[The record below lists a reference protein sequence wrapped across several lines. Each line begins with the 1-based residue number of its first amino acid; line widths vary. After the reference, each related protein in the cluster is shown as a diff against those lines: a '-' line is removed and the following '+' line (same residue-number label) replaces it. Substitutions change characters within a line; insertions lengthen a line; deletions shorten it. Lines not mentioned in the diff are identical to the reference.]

1 MAVEYDDKI
10 VRMQFDNKGFESGV
24 RNTLSSLEELKASL
38 KFSNVTTGIDQVGA
52 SIKNLSFDNLT
63 TGIEKTIVKIPV
75 MGTVM
80 DQTIRNMTNSVEGF
94 VKNTLDKFSS
104 LGNAKTGFGEYEL
117 QIGSIKTIAASTGR
131 PIEEINGYLEDL
143 NKYADDTIYSF
154 RDMTQNIGKFTNAGV
169 ELGGA
174 VNAIKGVAN
183 VAALSG
189 ANTQEASRAMYN
201 FAQALSAGSVKLID
215 WKSIENANMATVEF
229 KNELIKTALELGTIR
244 KEGNKYVTTTTDLSG
259 KVSEAF
265 DATKNFN
272 DSLSHQWMTTDVLV
286 KTLGRYTDTTT
297 EIGKKATEAATK
309 VNTFHQA
316 MDAIVEGLGSS
327 WAQSWQYIVGD
338 FEDATAMW
346 TKFKDV
352 IEGIFKP
359 SNDARNEM
367 LKFWATGKTESEQT
381 IDLTEEAKKKY
392 QELFDVAHRGV
403 LGDFGNGEARIVAL
417 TNAGYD
423 YAEVQGIINE
433 MVSGN
438 IKSWEDLARVQE
450 KANDTQV
457 EGMTGREMALK
468 GFSNLTTAIGKFVN
482 AIKTAWDQVF
492 PKKDGNRLVKMSE
505 AFMNFTEKLI
515 ISDKTAE
522 EITRTFRGLFSI
534 IKIGA
539 SIVKAIT
546 KGLGSLFSVIVS
558 GGEKSSGTFW
568 TITAAIGDVIYTISE
583 LLTSSDALERIF
595 VSMGTTI
602 GAIVHTIIEI
612 VSTLIA
618 IIGDLIASLLGLDA
632 VEFSLDSVVGVF
644 ASASEAISGF
654 VVSITDKI
662 ESFGFIPVT
671 GIETFT
677 ANVKNALSFF
687 TQESGP
693 LHKVIDFFIAAWDK
707 LKTGLQVIGAVL
719 APVVD
724 FIKSKLSDLIG
735 GELTFE
741 NFINFLKD
749 GGALIL
755 LGELIG
761 IIHNLRKLF
770 GDFVGVGNATKNMLD
785 AFTGSAKAMTA
796 RLKVM
801 TLKLLASALFQIA
814 LAIGV
819 MVAAVWALSKMDTE
833 DLKKG
838 LLAFTAIMAELMLV
852 LDKMKASQLAGA
864 AGVLASLGVGVFL
877 LTKALLVLGKADAG
891 EVIFG
896 LMYMGIVLEVLTD
909 NLGRI
914 TSARGTV
921 EGAAKT
927 IIAISVA
934 MILLLIPLK
943 SLAKMK
949 FWELVQSI
957 IGVTFLIAAL
967 ALSMTAIKKW
977 GGSGNLDGVAGA
989 LLALSF
995 SLTLLMVPLKIMAD
1009 MKFEELR
1016 QGIVGMFIL
1025 IAILTLSMIAL
1036 SKLGGNFDPS
1046 DIGMLWSIV
1055 AAIIIMNMITI
1066 KLTEIGWGDVGKA
1079 AAVIG
1084 GSLAI
1089 LLLFVFLLNKILYDA
1104 HVNELMGVLVA
1115 IIALVGVL
1123 GLIMIKLGKLSESK
1137 QKGALA
1143 GMIGMAVAIAIISL
1157 SLGLLAKALSKPGL
1171 DQGVNN
1177 VSKLF
1182 MSFSASMLLL
1192 AVCILILVK
1201 TFKMLNEMKISDN
1214 LMNNMAAFG
1223 SFLLLFV
1230 ENAIGGA
1237 IGALIASGPAIVSA
1251 IFATISMVLDEL
1263 GKNIETWIEKTI
1275 GIITSVIDGIA
1286 NGVDDI
1292 VTSVIGLIDNTL
1304 QSLAKNK
1311 DGIKRIAEN
1320 LVVVICAFIEGLTS
1334 PKSLGAIADT
1344 IIDFI
1349 DSLATVLEDE
1359 QRVKRAA
1366 DSLFRFVKAVIKA
1379 IGTMVARIYSLIKE
1393 EIIDP
1398 LMEKIKTA
1406 IGDVVESAVSKI
1418 VKSLEELINKTIKL
1432 LNKIPGVDLDEV
1444 DLDEEGAGSTAKKYA
1459 KKAVNLATESAL
1471 DAFVPGR
1478 KLVKIGEKLGLFA
1491 KGGTYN
1497 PNNVIVGEAGPE
1509 LLSSRNG
1516 RSVVTPLSNSNAR
1529 STTKGIMD
1537 RYTSDITKQLSS
1549 IEGSLNQNRNAYE
1562 NTKYDDSYVRKAIS
1576 SVTESVDSLSEEMS
1590 NLKVYLDGKALVGQ
1604 LVGPMDEAL
1613 GNRAVRRRK

>member
-117 QIGSIKTIAASTGR
+117 QIGAIKTIAASTGR

-154 RDMTQNIGKFTNAGV
+154 SDMTQNIGKFTNAGV
-169 ELGGA
+169 DLGNA

-189 ANTQEASRAMYN
+189 ANAQEASRAMYN
-201 FAQALSAGSVKLID
+201 FAQALSQGSVKLID

-229 KNELIKTALELGTIR
+229 KKQLIDTAVAMGTLV
-244 KEGNKYVTTTTDLSG
+244 KDGNKYISTTTDLTG
-259 KVSEAF
+259 HVSSAF
-265 DATKNFN
+265 DATSMFN
-272 DSLSHQWMTTDVLV
+272 ESLSHQWLTTDVLV
-286 KTLGRYTDTTT
+286 KTLNDYTDTTT
-297 EIGKKATEAATK
+297 EIGQKATEAATK

-327 WAQSWQYIVGD
+327 WTQSWQYIVGD

-367 LKFWATGKTESEQT
+367 LKFWATGKSESEQT
-381 IDLTEEAKKKY
+381 IELTEEAKKKY
-392 QELFDVAHRGV
+392 QELFDVAQRGV
-403 LGDFGNGEARIVAL
+403 LGDFGNGEARVVAL
-417 TNAGYD
+417 TNAGYN

-438 IKSWEDLARVQE
+438 IKSWEDLARAEE

-534 IKIGA
+534 IKIGV
-539 SIVKAIT
+539 SIIKAVT
-546 KGLGSLFSVIVS
+546 KGLGALFSAIVS

-568 TITAAIGDVIYTISE
+568 TITAAIGDVLYSIGE

-595 VSMGTTI
+595 VSIGTTI
-602 GAIVHTIIEI
+602 GAIIHTIIAI
-612 VSTLIA
+612 MSALIA
-618 IIGDLIASLLGLDA
+618 IVAELIANLLGLDT

-724 FIKSKLSDLIG
+724 FIKSKLEDLVG

-770 GDFVGVGNATKNMLD
+770 GDFVGVGSATKNMLD

-909 NLGRI
+909 NLARV

-927 IIAISVA
+927 IIAMAVA

-943 SLAKMK
+943 SIAKMK
-949 FWELVQSI
+949 FWELMQGLLGIV
-957 IGVTFLIAAL
+957 AL
-967 ALSMTAIKKW
+967 MAVLSKSMQAIQKY
-977 GGSGNLDGVAGA
+977 GRSGNLDGVAST

-995 SLTLLMVPLKIMAD
+995 SLTLLMIPLKIMAG
-1009 MKFEELR
+1009 MKFTELL
-1016 QGIVGMFIL
+1016 QGLFGVLTMV
-1025 IAILTLSMIAL
+1025 AILSAAMIAL
-1036 SKLGGNFDPS
+1036 SKYGGDFDLA

-1089 LLLFVFLLNKILYDA
+1089 LLLFVFLLNRILYDA
-1104 HVNELMGVLVA
+1104 HVDELMGVLVA

-1123 GLIMIKLGKLSESK
+1123 GLIMIKLGKLSTSK
-1137 QKGALA
+1137 QAGAI
-1143 GMIGMAVAIAIISL
+1143 IGVIGIAVAIVIISL
-1157 SLGLLAKALSKPGL
+1157 ALGLLATTLSKPGL
-1171 DQGVNN
+1171 SQGVNN

-1263 GKNIETWIEKTI
+1263 GKNIEKWIEKTI
-1275 GIITSVIDGIA
+1275 GIVTSIIDGIA

-1304 QSLAKNK
+1304 DSLAKNQA
-1311 DGIKRIAEN
+1311 GIKRIAEN

-1349 DSLATVLEDE
+1349 DNLATMLEDE
-1359 QRVKRAA
+1359 KRVKRAA

-1379 IGTMVARIYSLIKE
+1379 MGTMLERIYNLVKE

-1398 LMEKIKTA
+1398 LMEKITGK
-1406 IGDVVESAVSKI
+1406 IGEVVESSVSKI
-1418 VKSLEELINKTIKL
+1418 VKSLEELINRTIDL
-1432 LNKIPGVDLDEV
+1432 LNKIPGVDLDDV
-1444 DLDEEGAGSTAKKYA
+1444 DLDEEGAGSGAKKVWNKI
-1459 KKAVNLATESAL
+1459 KKTSW
-1471 DAFVPGR
+1471 DAIQPQ
-1478 KLVKIGEKLGLFA
+1478 LNPLGYLWETGKKFHLFA